1 MWYGHELTRGG
12 GIIVLFAVSSG
23 SGLRSEAKEA
33 FVESRCSSCS
43 GVSDGLQYKQA
54 LHMSPDGCN
63 SNRKLCHWA
72 SCPAV
77 LSETQTPG
85 GGGAKTQTWLRCPK
99 SSLFLPL
106 PPPLLQRVP
115 NTDAQKKLSSSA
127 FQCFNF
133 YSKTHTR
140 HSFRAVA
147 RAQGR
152 TLSRCHS
159 FPRRVV
165 VLQ

>member
-1 MWYGHELTRGG
+1 M
-12 GIIVLFAVSSG
+12 
-23 SGLRSEAKEA
+23 
-33 FVESRCSSCS
+33 ESRCSSCS

-85 GGGAKTQTWLRCPK
+85 GRGQDTNLAEVPK
-99 SSLFLPL
+99 VVSLSFLPPP

-115 NTDAQKKLSSSA
+115 NTDARKDLQQRFLMFSFLFQNSHASLISRSCSRARTHIVPLSLLPAPRRCFTVTTIAGLIVESVAADQK
-127 FQCFNF
+127 
-133 YSKTHTR
+133 R
-140 HSFRAVA
+140 HS
-147 RAQGR
+147 
-152 TLSRCHS
+152 
-159 FPRRVV
+159 
-165 VLQ
+165 